1 MYCAVYRL
9 RHRGER
15 LEREAIRGSRSLGEP
30 VFTER
35 VHDPRPGRSLMVA
48 MLLATDGESYVLPV
62 LDHARVFRTRGRG
75 TLIAGTEV
83 IPLGRGIKNIR
94 AERYRQTWWCIPA
107 LPEAVRLL
115 LANSAEEGG
124 LPSPREIQLKTSCTI
139 PADLPSCN

>member
-1 MYCAVYRL
+1 MFCAVYRL
-9 RHRGER
+9 RHKGQR
-15 LEREAIRGSRSLGEP
+15 LESEAVRNTRSLGELL
-30 VFTER
+30 FTER

-62 LDHARVFRTRGRG
+62 LDQARVVRIRGRG

-94 AERYRQTWWCIPA
+94 SERYRQTWWCIPA

-115 LANSAEEGG
+115 LANPSDEAGARPAE
-124 LPSPREIQLKTSCTI
+124 
-139 PADLPSCN
+139 